1 MNEVYSKIDRI
12 KTLIRGGVIVSCQAK
27 PGSPLSRPE
36 IIAAFAETA
45 AANGAVG
52 VRIDSPQNIMAVR
65 SKVSIPIFGIYKV
78 MDPASDVYIT
88 PTFNAAKAV
97 SEAGADVIATD
108 ATMRPRPNGEDIY
121 EIRTRIRVETASSAM
136 ADVATFDEGLHA
148 AEQLGFELVSTTLSG
163 YTNETNN
170 GLAKPDFDLIEKL
183 AGRISVPVIAEGRL
197 RSPDD
202 VRRAFDCGAFA
213 VVVGNAITGM
223 DRLVEAFVSAG
234 RN

>member
-12 KTLIRGGVIVSCQAK
+12 KTLIKGGVIVSCQAI
-27 PGSPLSRPE
+27 PGSPLAKPE

-45 AANGAVG
+45 AGNGAVG
-52 VRIDSPQNIMAVR
+52 VRIDSPQNIIAVR

-78 MDPASDVYIT
+78 VDPASHVYIT
-88 PTFNAAKAV
+88 PTFSAAQAV
-97 SEAGADVIATD
+97 SQAGADVIAID
-108 ATMRPRPNGEDIY
+108 ATMRQRPNGEDIHG
-121 EIRTRIRVETASSAM
+121 IRNRIRSETAAAAM
-136 ADVATFDEGLHA
+136 ADIATFDEGLHA

-183 AGRISVPVIAEGRL
+183 AGRVTVPVIAEGRL

-213 VVVGNAITGM
+213 VVVGTAITGIN
-223 DRLVEAFVSAG
+223 RLVEAFVSAG